1 MFVIEREAQQ
11 LISELHIQNAR
22 LGDSGLYSC
31 SAVKIDGE
39 TGVKSVRLTVKGEYN
54 WFPAEYS
61 KIVTLTVCFVT
72 E

>member
-39 TGVKSVRLTVKGEYN
+39 TGVKSILLTVKGEYN
-54 WFPAEYS
+54 
-61 KIVTLTVCFVT
+61 
-72 E
+72 